1 MGHLPFTHPYR
12 LMVHGRYSAFHRDC
26 EKSGKRPIGGHQ
38 SAWLALVDKV
48 ETQEMDVL
56 RLLHLLAILAK
67 RYWDNEERPRKA
79 FFWSVKYELIS
90 PARVR

>member
-26 EKSGKRPIGGHQ
+26 EKSGTRLTGGHQ
-38 SAWLALVDKV
+38 PAWLALVDKV

-56 RLLHLLAILAK
+56 RLLPLLAILAK
-67 RYWDNEERPRKA
+67 KYGTTRNDLGRPFLVCQIRID
-79 FFWSVKYELIS
+79 FSF
-90 PARVR
+90 